1 MDSISSVSSNAIATT
16 TASQTLG
23 KEDFLNLLM
32 TQLRHQDPL
41 NVKDDREFIAQ
52 LAQFST
58 LEQTTNLG
66 ISMENLAGF
75 QQMSQAANLIDR
87 EVEALVPATEEGGEA
102 QVVKGLVTET
112 RMSGSSV
119 KLMVEGT
126 EIDFKDITH
135 IRTAGA
141 TPEGAH

>member
-1 MDSISSVSSNAIATT
+1 MDVNSVGSNALAST

-32 TQLRHQDPL
+32 TQLRNQDPL
-41 NVKDDREFIAQ
+41 NVQEDREFIAQ

-66 ISMENLAGF
+66 VAMENLAGF

-87 EVEALVPATEEGGEA
+87 EVEALIPPTNDSEEA
-102 QVVKGLVTET
+102 RVIKGLVTET
-112 RMSGSSV
+112 RLSGNTV
-119 KLMVEGT
+119 KLVVDGT
-126 EIDFKDITH
+126 EVDFENVTH
-135 IRTAGA
+135 IRTVGA
-141 TPEGAH
+141 TPEGAQ

>member
-1 MDSISSVSSNAIATT
+1 MDSINSVGSNTIAAT

-41 NVKDDREFIAQ
+41 NVQDDREFIAQ

-66 ISMENLAGF
+66 VSMKTWRAFN
-75 QQMSQAANLIDR
+75 
-87 EVEALVPATEEGGEA
+87 
-102 QVVKGLVTET
+102 K
-112 RMSGSSV
+112 
-119 KLMVEGT
+119 
-126 EIDFKDITH
+126 
-135 IRTAGA
+135 
-141 TPEGAH
+141 

>member
-1 MDSISSVSSNAIATT
+1 MDSINGVGASTLTQA

-41 NVKDDREFIAQ
+41 NVQEDREFIAQ

-66 ISMENLAGF
+66 VAMENLAGF
-75 QQMSQAANLIDR
+75 QQMTQAANLIDR
-87 EVEALVPATEEGGEA
+87 EVEALIPGETEADVPRTVRG
-102 QVVKGLVTET
+102 VVTET
-112 RMSGSSV
+112 RLNGDDV
-119 KLMVEGT
+119 QLVVDGNLV
-126 EIDFKDITH
+126 DFKHVTH
-135 IRTAGA
+135 IRTVGA
-141 TPEGAH
+141 TEGAN